1 MKATTTDTGET
12 EMTEIEMTAEM
23 SKLNP
28 SQRRALRSELCGR
41 GAAALISVD
50 EAISKV
56 TVEFKHSNGKRFA
69 HWLMLGPRGR
79 VVYHDVSRIA

>member
-1 MKATTTDTGET
+1 V
-12 EMTEIEMTAEM
+12 
-23 SKLNP
+23 P
-28 SQRRALRSELCGR
+28 
-41 GAAALISVD
+41 LISVD